1 MVCGITREITRLYIM
16 AYLDTPF
23 NLGSKQEMLSAS
35 DKLQTFR
42 AIFDQKLFTWDNTFC
57 FVLKGNLMHEK
68 SQNLTGKKETHQWFD
83 WKCPELM
90 AEWLYST

>member
-42 AIFDQKLFTWDNTFC
+42 AIFDQKLFT
-57 FVLKGNLMHEK
+57 
-68 SQNLTGKKETHQWFD
+68 
-83 WKCPELM
+83 
-90 AEWLYST
+90 